1 MIARL
6 LSLMALG
13 WMLGFAAF
21 MLLLPRP
28 LGDVRT
34 DAIVVPTGGAGRID
48 RGLDLLEAHAAR
60 RLLITGAAPE
70 VRPRELAAEYKRSPA
85 LFACC
90 VDLGH
95 QAVDTR
101 SNAEETAA
109 WVREHRYRT
118 VRLVTSDWHAPRAR
132 MELVSAL
139 GSDATIVSDGV
150 PSNPRFSLLVAEYNK
165 LLLRRAA
172 LWFGLGV

>member
-6 LSLMALG
+6 LSLAALG

-28 LGDVRT
+28 LGEQRT

-48 RGLDLLEAHAAR
+48 RGLDLLERHQAR
-60 RLLITGAAPE
+60 RLLITGTAPE

-95 QAVDTR
+95 EAVDTR
-101 SNAEETAA
+101 SNAEETAT
-109 WVREHRYRT
+109 WVREHRYRS

-139 GSDATIVSDGV
+139 DDDVTVWSDGV
-150 PSNPRFSLLVAEYNK
+150 QSNPRFSLLIAEYNK

-172 LWFGLGV
+172 LWLGMGA